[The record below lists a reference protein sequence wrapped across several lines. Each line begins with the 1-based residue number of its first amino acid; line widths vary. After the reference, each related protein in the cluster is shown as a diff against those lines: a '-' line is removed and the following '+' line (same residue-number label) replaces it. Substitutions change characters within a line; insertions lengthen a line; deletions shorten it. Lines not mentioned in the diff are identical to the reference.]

1 MSLVRRHGGGV
12 ILLTLVAALLLT
24 LLPLPEWA
32 RPYRPA
38 WQNLAL
44 IYWCMAAPQRIGV
57 VSAWLLGL
65 VTDITTGTLLG
76 QHALGLAVIAYL
88 VLHLHQRLRVFP
100 LFQQSAVILLLLGT
114 ERVLSYWVMGAAHQ
128 TQPGSEYWIQPLV
141 GMLLWPWVYIIL
153 RDIRRRFRV
162 S

>member
-1 MSLVRRHGGGV
+1 MSLLRRRGGGI

-38 WQNLAL
+38 WQNLVL
-44 IYWCMAAPQRIGV
+44 IYWCMAAPQRVGV
-57 VSAWLLGL
+57 GAGWLLGL
-65 VTDITTGTLLG
+65 VTDISTGTLLG
-76 QHALGLAVIAYL
+76 QHALGLSVVAFL

-100 LFQQSAVILLLLGT
+100 LFQQSIVVLGLLVI
-114 ERVLSYWVMGAAHQ
+114 ERLFSYWVIGFSHQ
-128 TQPGSEYWIQPLV
+128 TQPGSEYWLQPLA
-141 GMLLWPWVYIIL
+141 GMLLWPWIYIVL
-153 RDIRRRFRV
+153 RDLRRRFRV